1 LASEDSKYDIILHIG
16 LAAGRK
22 YFALER
28 QSFRDGYV
36 QRDVDGAYLSK
47 HDAARL
53 FSNCPAVLKPT
64 FDCADVWRRWRG
76 NVGDDLDADI
86 RPSDDPGTYLCGFLY
101 YLSMSWFWKQGREER
116 PVIFLHVP
124 NLPNENDIEQGRQV
138 AIGLI
143 RAVVESRRKVGI
155 HDPLKDFTENADE
168 AESSV
173 ARAKGK
179 DEEKWDGIH

>member
-1 LASEDSKYDIILHIG
+1 
-16 LAAGRK
+16 
-22 YFALER
+22 
-28 QSFRDGYV
+28 
-36 QRDVDGAYLSK
+36 
-47 HDAARL
+47 
-53 FSNCPAVLKPT
+53 
-64 FDCADVWRRWRG
+64 
-76 NVGDDLDADI
+76 
-86 RPSDDPGTYLCGFLY
+86 
-101 YLSMSWFWKQGREER
+101 MSWFWKQGREER